1 MVIAMEVLEKIGL
14 WALGIIPLIVGFVY
28 ILQEAGV
35 VNIVNVG
42 MWPVLVFLFGLL
54 YTIGYFTK

>member
-1 MVIAMEVLEKIGL
+1 MEVLEKIGL

>member
-54 YTIGYFTK
+54 YTIGYFMK